1 MARKLAAGIW
11 MNGRSWPV
19 WHYHE
24 LPEGVRPA
32 VPADLQRYGT
42 PVLYQVRIGPDAGGW
57 YTDFVRKATQPIL
70 LQMLRED
77 APVYVKG

>member
-1 MARKLAAGIW
+1 

-19 WHYHE
+19 WHYRE

-42 PVLYQVRIGPDAGGW
+42 PVLYQVRIGPDAGDY
-57 YTDFVRKATQPIL
+57 YTDFVRTSTRPVFLQL
-70 LQMLRED
+70 LQEGVPL
-77 APVYVKG
+77 YVKE

>member
-1 MARKLAAGIW
+1 MANKLAAGIW

-19 WHYHE
+19 WHYRE

-42 PVLYQVRIGPDAGGW
+42 PVLYQVRIGPDAGDY
-57 YTDFVRKATQPIL
+57 YTDFVRKATQPAL
-70 LQMLRED
+70 LQMLDDGD
-77 APVYVKG
+77 AVYVKG

>member
-1 MARKLAAGIW
+1 

-19 WHYHE
+19 WHYRE
-24 LPEGVRPA
+24 LPGGVRPA

-57 YTDFVRKATQPIL
+57 YTDFVRKATVGPL
-70 LQMLRED
+70 LQRIKFGL
-77 APVYVKG
+77 PVYVLANN